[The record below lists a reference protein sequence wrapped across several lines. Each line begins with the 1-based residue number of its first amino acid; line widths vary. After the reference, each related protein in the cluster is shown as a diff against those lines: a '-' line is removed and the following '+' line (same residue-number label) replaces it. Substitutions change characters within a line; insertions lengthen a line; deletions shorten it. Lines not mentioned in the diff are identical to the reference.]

1 MTETTKKPTTR
12 KRTNSTTKKVEPKK
26 EVEST
31 IEEVEATP
39 AKPQR
44 QKRKEIDRNEL
55 IACRSSV
62 NGRLI
67 YISPRSKEKFIWD
80 DFGAVEYVEMGE
92 LMTMKSS
99 HPKFLKD
106 VQLIIDDEEA
116 AEYLGM
122 TKIYDEM
129 AQLDDLDDLDDF
141 FDKEPDEIAE
151 LLPKLPEGLK
161 KAVGTRARALVEEG
175 LLDRISKIRL
185 IEQEL
190 GVDLQLFIPKH

>member
-1 MTETTKKPTTR
+1 MTETKKTASR
-12 KRTNSTTKKVEPKK
+12 KRAAAKKVEPKK
-26 EVEST
+26 EVEKVVESKP
-31 IEEVEATP
+31 EVETP
-39 AKPQR
+39 KPQR

-67 YISPRSKEKFIWD
+67 YISPRSKEKFVWD
-80 DFGAVEYVEMGE
+80 DFGATEYLEMGE
-92 LMTMKSS
+92 LMTMKSA

-122 TKIYDEM
+122 TKIYEDM
-129 AQLDDLDDLDDF
+129 VQLDELDDF
-141 FDKEPDEIAE
+141 FDKKADEIAE
-151 LLPKLPEGLK
+151 LLPKLPEGLR
-161 KAVGTRARALVEEG
+161 KAVGSRARKLVEEG
-175 LLDRISKIRL
+175 ELDSLSKIKL

-190 GVDLQLFIPKH
+190 GVDLQLFIN